1 MRRQVAAAFHEV
13 ILLGLPLFFLYT
25 RAACKKGDKGRYWR
39 CGDINFK
46 YLLISILSTS
56 PFTSA
61 TEGILKFEWNEQD
74 LTPEE
79 RMEIQEFLD
88 RVNDLGLENAFF
100 DEEAL
105 VFIDGT
111 HVPIPEKV
119 KVIRD

>member
-1 MRRQVAAAFHEV
+1 
-13 ILLGLPLFFLYT
+13 LTLFFLYT
-25 RAACKKGDKGRYWR
+25 SNP
-39 CGDINFK
+39 I
-46 YLLISILSTS
+46 T
-56 PFTSA
+56 
-61 TEGILKFEWNEQD
+61 TEDILKFEWNEQD

-79 RMEIQEFLD
+79 RMEVQEFLD

>member
-1 MRRQVAAAFHEV
+1 M
-13 ILLGLPLFFLYT
+13 
-25 RAACKKGDKGRYWR
+25 
-39 CGDINFK
+39 
-46 YLLISILSTS
+46 
-56 PFTSA
+56 
-61 TEGILKFEWNEQD
+61 KFEWNEQD

-79 RMEIQEFLD
+79 RIEIQEFLD

-119 KVIRD
+119 RVIRD

>member
-1 MRRQVAAAFHEV
+1 
-13 ILLGLPLFFLYT
+13 
-25 RAACKKGDKGRYWR
+25 
-39 CGDINFK
+39 
-46 YLLISILSTS
+46 
-56 PFTSA
+56 
-61 TEGILKFEWNEQD
+61 LKFEWNEQD

-119 KVIRD
+119 RVIRD

>member
-1 MRRQVAAAFHEV
+1 M
-13 ILLGLPLFFLYT
+13 
-25 RAACKKGDKGRYWR
+25 
-39 CGDINFK
+39 
-46 YLLISILSTS
+46 
-56 PFTSA
+56 
-61 TEGILKFEWNEQD
+61 KFEWNEQD
-74 LTPEE
+74 LTTEE

-119 KVIRD
+119 RVIRD

>member
-1 MRRQVAAAFHEV
+1 ME
-13 ILLGLPLFFLYT
+13 
-25 RAACKKGDKGRYWR
+25 D
-39 CGDINFK
+39 
-46 YLLISILSTS
+46 
-56 PFTSA
+56 
-61 TEGILKFEWNEQD
+61 ILKFEWNEQD

-119 KVIRD
+119 RVIRD

>member
-1 MRRQVAAAFHEV
+1 M
-13 ILLGLPLFFLYT
+13 
-25 RAACKKGDKGRYWR
+25 
-39 CGDINFK
+39 
-46 YLLISILSTS
+46 
-56 PFTSA
+56 
-61 TEGILKFEWNEQD
+61 KFEWNEQD
-74 LTPEE
+74 LTTEE

>member
-1 MRRQVAAAFHEV
+1 VFICVHLWFHKVAH
-13 ILLGLPLFFLYT
+13 GGT
-25 RAACKKGDKGRYWR
+25 
-39 CGDINFK
+39 
-46 YLLISILSTS
+46 
-56 PFTSA
+56 
-61 TEGILKFEWNEQD
+61 LKFEWNEQD

>member
-1 MRRQVAAAFHEV
+1 ME
-13 ILLGLPLFFLYT
+13 
-25 RAACKKGDKGRYWR
+25 
-39 CGDINFK
+39 
-46 YLLISILSTS
+46 
-56 PFTSA
+56 
-61 TEGILKFEWNEQD
+61 EILKFEWNEQD

-79 RMEIQEFLD
+79 RIEIQEFLD

-119 KVIRD
+119 RVIRD

>member
-1 MRRQVAAAFHEV
+1 MDRQIAAAFHEV
-13 ILLGLPLFFLYT
+13 ILLGLTLFFLYT
-25 RAACKKGDKGRYWR
+25 SNP
-39 CGDINFK
+39 I
-46 YLLISILSTS
+46 T
-56 PFTSA
+56 
-61 TEGILKFEWNEQD
+61 TEDILKFEWNEQD

-79 RMEIQEFLD
+79 RMEVQEFLD